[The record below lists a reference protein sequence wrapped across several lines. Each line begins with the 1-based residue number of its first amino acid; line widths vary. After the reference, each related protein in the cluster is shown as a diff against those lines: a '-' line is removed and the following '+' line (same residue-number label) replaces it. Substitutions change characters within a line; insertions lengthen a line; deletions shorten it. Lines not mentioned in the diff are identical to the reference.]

1 MHSESS
7 SVETAGALLAESIQ
21 ALVDCADSLPASLCE
36 AGELL
41 VSSLLGEGR
50 VLCCGVQQA
59 ELPARHLVELLLHG
73 FGQARPSL
81 PALLL
86 DASFRPGSLE
96 QAAGSEGQTG
106 AGTEAQTAQDQL
118 IAAYADIYARQIRAF
133 GESRDVMVMFCR
145 HADTAQVQN
154 AVATANDQD
163 IRSIIVCDQLGQVV
177 PQGSLVIELASGRAH
192 LFQELLSIVVHG
204 LYDRV
209 ERSVFGSGLLPDP
222 EFN

>member
-1 MHSESS
+1 MHSETS

-36 AGELL
+36 AGEIL
-41 VSSLLGEGR
+41 VNSLLGEGR

-96 QAAGSEGQTG
+96 EEHSE
-106 AGTEAQTAQDQL
+106 QDQL
-118 IAAYADIYARQIRAF
+118 VAAYADMFARQIRAF
-133 GESRDVMVMFCR
+133 GESRDVIVIFCR
-145 HADTAQVQN
+145 HAGTAQVRN
-154 AVATANDQD
+154 TVATASDQD
-163 IRSIIVCDQLGQVV
+163 IRSIIVCDELGEMV

-222 EFN
+222 EFT